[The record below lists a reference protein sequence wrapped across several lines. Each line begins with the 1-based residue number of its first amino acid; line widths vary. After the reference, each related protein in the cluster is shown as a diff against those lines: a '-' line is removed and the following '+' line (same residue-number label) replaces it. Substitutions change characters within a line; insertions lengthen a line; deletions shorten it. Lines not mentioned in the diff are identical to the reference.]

1 MAESVDIK
9 ITADPSDAVNAAK
22 RVQQETNKIA
32 DSGDQVAQNTSK
44 ANVNMVGFTK
54 NILKALGSITLLQ
67 KAMAGI
73 GYISKHVDEAEK
85 LSRALEISYEKA
97 QELSIAEREAGL
109 AAGTVRRAI
118 EGIAKAQAQGF
129 LSKDLLNLGVSLDDI
144 RSKKPDEIF
153 DSISKKFKEGDL
165 SARQYDAALKI
176 FGENGSA
183 LALKMAA
190 NFEYFREIARDS
202 GKVISEETFGKLI
215 SETDRFSGQI
225 KVIAEDIL
233 KASFGFEDFGDVA
246 SKAIGK
252 VNDTI
257 EKLAGGIRY
266 VVNFYGGLL
275 GGLTTEEAAAFGAE
289 QAVSGSRRE
298 RITERVAQG
307 NISRAATE
315 NLTEEQAAG
324 ATDFLDYLT
333 GRMNNTGQNISSLQ
347 RVGLAATGGE
357 AEGIKLQRRQL
368 SVADNIVKE
377 LITQTNIIQ
386 TNL

>member
-9 ITADPSDAVNAAK
+9 FTADPSDAVNAAK

-32 DSGDQVAQNTSK
+32 DSGDQVAQSTSK
-44 ANVNMVGFTK
+44 ASVNMVGFAK
-54 NILKALGSITLLQ
+54 NALKALGAINLLQ
-67 KAMAGI
+67 KAMAAV

-153 DSISKKFKEGDL
+153 DSIAKKFKEGGL

-190 NFEYFREIARDS
+190 NFEYFREVARDS
-202 GKVISEETFGKLI
+202 GEVISEETFGKLI

-225 KVIAEDIL
+225 KVIGEDVIKL
-233 KASFGFEDFGDVA
+233 ITPFESFGEAAQSV
-246 SKAIGK
+246 
-252 VNDTI
+252 
-257 EKLAGGIRY
+257 LGGINSAIDSIRSSLIFITS
-266 VVNFYGGLL
+266 NIGGVL
-275 GGLTTEEAAAFGAE
+275 GGLSKQEAIDFANAEVQAARA
-289 QAVSGSRRE
+289 

-357 AEGIKLQRRQL
+357 AEAIKLQRRQL
-368 SVADNIVKE
+368 GVADNIVKE
-377 LITQTNIIQ
+377 LINQTSIIK

>member
-9 ITADPSDAVNAAK
+9 FTADPSDAVNAAK

-44 ANVNMVGFTK
+44 ASVNMIGFAK
-54 NILKALGSITLLQ
+54 HALKALGAITLLQ

-153 DSISKKFKEGDL
+153 DSIAKKFKEGGL
-165 SARQYDAALKI
+165 SARQYDAAIKI

-190 NFEYFREIARDS
+190 NFEYFREVARDS
-202 GKVISEETFGKLI
+202 GEVISEETFGKY
-215 SETDRFSGQI
+215 F
-225 KVIAEDIL
+225 
-233 KASFGFEDFGDVA
+233 
-246 SKAIGK
+246 
-252 VNDTI
+252 
-257 EKLAGGIRY
+257 
-266 VVNFYGGLL
+266 
-275 GGLTTEEAAAFGAE
+275 
-289 QAVSGSRRE
+289 
-298 RITERVAQG
+298 
-307 NISRAATE
+307 
-315 NLTEEQAAG
+315 
-324 ATDFLDYLT
+324 
-333 GRMNNTGQNISSLQ
+333 
-347 RVGLAATGGE
+347 
-357 AEGIKLQRRQL
+357 
-368 SVADNIVKE
+368 
-377 LITQTNIIQ
+377 
-386 TNL
+386 

>member
-9 ITADPSDAVNAAK
+9 FTADPSDAVNAAK

-32 DSGDQVAQNTSK
+32 DSGDQVAQSTNK
-44 ANVNMVGFTK
+44 ASVNMIGFAK
-54 NILKALGSITLLQ
+54 HALKALGAITLLK
-67 KAMAGI
+67 KAMAAV

-153 DSISKKFKEGDL
+153 DSIAKKFKEGGL
-165 SARQYDAALKI
+165 SARQYDAAIKI

-190 NFEYFREIARDS
+190 NFEYFREVARDS
-202 GKVISEETFGKLI
+202 GEVISEETFGKLI

-225 KVIAEDIL
+225 KVIGEDIL
-233 KASFGFEDFGDVA
+233 KAVTPFETFGEAA
-246 SKAIGK
+246 SKALGK

-257 EKLAGGIRY
+257 ERLSGGIRY

-289 QAVSGSRRE
+289 QAVSGSQRS
-298 RITERVAQG
+298 TERATQG

-357 AEGIKLQRRQL
+357 AEAIKLQRRQL

-377 LITQTNIIQ
+377 LINQTNIIQ

>member
-1 MAESVDIK
+1 MPESVDIK
-9 ITADPSDAVNAAK
+9 FTADPSDAVNAAK

-32 DSGDQVAQNTSK
+32 DSGGQVAQSTSK
-44 ANVNMVGFTK
+44 ASINMIGFAK
-54 NILKALGSITLLQ
+54 HALKAVGAITLLQ

-153 DSISKKFKEGDL
+153 DSIAKKFKEGGL
-165 SARQYDAALKI
+165 SARQYDAAIKI

-190 NFEYFREIARDS
+190 NFDYFREVARDS
-202 GKVISEETFGKLI
+202 GEVISEETFGKLI

-225 KVIAEDIL
+225 KVIGEDVIKL
-233 KASFGFEDFGDVA
+233 ITPFESFGEAAQSV
-246 SKAIGK
+246 
-252 VNDTI
+252 
-257 EKLAGGIRY
+257 LGGINSAIDSIRSSLIFITS
-266 VVNFYGGLL
+266 NIGGVL
-275 GGLTTEEAAAFGAE
+275 GGLSKQEAIDFANAEVEAARA
-289 QAVSGSRRE
+289 

-357 AEGIKLQRRQL
+357 AEAIKLQRRQL
-368 SVADNIVKE
+368 SVADNIFSQLKS
-377 LITQTNIIQ
+377 QTKIIEEKI
-386 TNL
+386 